1 MLPAR
6 AFRRCSALASHLPR
20 GLHPGQHG
28 VQHRSLA
35 TAAAAADGWS
45 VQAFTGGGGTTRS
58 GLNRVGFTLQFETA
72 DLDQYLKDHEEVWPE
87 MQQALVDCGWHNYS
101 LFYRPGAQ
109 PVTSGASGIDGSDW
123 TSRSLIHL
131 SPPPPRPRWT
141 THARPERIAGRRLCL
156 RLLRDRRRL

>member
-20 GLHPGQHG
+20 GLHPGHG
-28 VQHRSLA
+28 VHGRSLA

-45 VQAFTGGGGTTRS
+45 AQAFTGGGGTTRS

-72 DLDQYLKDHEEVWPE
+72 DLPQYLKDHEEVWPE

-101 LFYRPGAQ
+101 LFYRPGA
-109 PVTSGASGIDGSDW
+109 
-123 TSRSLIHL
+123 L
-131 SPPPPRPRWT
+131 PPPPPPTSPAHART
-141 THARPERIAGRRLCL
+141 THARPERPAGRRLCL
-156 RLLRDRRRL
+156 RLLRDGRRL